1 MISEFKELFATWIAA
16 VAAAI
21 DAAVA
26 RIGRR
31 RQVLLVEGEGDR
43 FTARVISARNG
54 VDLPELAFRL
64 RDGRPEPALTPEWL
78 AALRGSR
85 INILMRQDQVLFR
98 PVDFPK
104 QAADFLDG
112 MIRAQIDR
120 LSPWTASDAVFGNT
134 SPSLI
139 ANERIALMLA
149 VTSRQKVQPL
159 LKLAADLGASSVTGH
174 VAPPEAGQQPE
185 PVRLFEMQFGGAS
198 GRAFDMPRLLRV
210 GLIGAGVAAAVSLA
224 VSSYLGAAFDAEQHE
239 LQQRITQR
247 RAALRI
253 NQAGGSAEALLAKR
267 KQTTPSSVMVL
278 EAISRVLPDTTY
290 VTELHVEG
298 DKMQVVGLTQD
309 APSLVRLIEQSP
321 QFTRATFFAPTT
333 RGQNDPGERFHIEA
347 HITPHFGTGS

>member
-1 MISEFKELFATWIAA
+1 MISELKELFATWIAA

-21 DAAVA
+21 DAASA

-43 FTARVISARNG
+43 FTARVISARKGTN
-54 VDLPELAFRL
+54 LPELSFRL
-64 RDGRPEPALTPEWL
+64 QHGRPEPALTPEWL
-78 AALRGSR
+78 TALRGSH
-85 INILMRQDQVLFR
+85 IDIMMKPDQVLVR
-98 PVDFPK
+98 PIEFPS

-120 LSPWTASDAVFGNT
+120 LSPWTASDAVFGTT
-134 SPSLI
+134 SPTVI

-159 LKLAADLGASSVTGH
+159 LKLAADLGASSVTGR
-174 VAPPEAGQQPE
+174 VAPPEAGE
-185 PVRLFEMQFGGAS
+185 RSESVRLFEMQFGVS
-198 GRAFDMPRLLRV
+198 GRAVDMPRLLRV
-210 GLIGAGVAAAVSLA
+210 GLAGAGVAAAVSLA
-224 VSSYLGAAFDAEQHE
+224 VSTYLGAELDAEQHG
-239 LQQRITQR
+239 LQQRIAQR
-247 RAALRI
+247 RAALRV
-253 NQAGGSAEALLAKR
+253 NQAGGSAETLLAKR
-267 KQTTPSSVMVL
+267 KQTTPSTVIVL

-298 DKMQVVGLTQD
+298 DKMQVVGLTKD
-309 APSLVRLIEQSP
+309 APSLIRLIEQSP

-347 HITPHFGTGS
+347 HIAPYFGTGS